1 MNQLSTHPT
10 IVVGVDG
17 STQSEL
23 ALDWAVDEASRRHL
37 RLHLMCA
44 SGIDYASDTLGAV
57 IPVIQDECKRVLRG
71 AAEHVA
77 SIAPTLPVTTEAC
90 RGQAAAALVAL
101 SAQADTVVV
110 GSRGHGSMGAALA
123 GSTSLQVAAHASC
136 PVAVVRT
143 LSMASPTLPR
153 VVVGVDG
160 SPVSSDA
167 IGYAFAQAA
176 QREVGLTVVHAW
188 DVEFVEG
195 VIAVAS
201 TSDLWERLGD
211 EERALTAESVAGWA
225 EKYPDVDVRTHVVR
239 GHPVDVLVSES
250 EGAELIVVGS
260 RGRGGFSGLLMG
272 SVSHGVLHRAQSPV
286 VVVRP
291 HPADGAR

>member
-17 STQSEL
+17 STPSKL

-37 RLHLMCA
+37 RLHLVSA

-57 IPVIQDECKRVLRG
+57 VPVIEEECRRVLRD
-71 AAEHVA
+71 AANHVA
-77 SIAPTLPVTTEAC
+77 TIAPTVEVSTEAW

-110 GSRGHGSMGAALA
+110 GSRGRGSVGAALA
-123 GSTSLQVAAHASC
+123 GSISLQVAAHASC
-136 PVAVVRT
+136 PVVVVRT
-143 LSMASPTLPR
+143 LSTASPARPR

-160 SPVSSDA
+160 SRVSSEA
-167 IGYAFAQAA
+167 IGYAFAQAS

-201 TSDLWERLGD
+201 TSDLWERLGE
-211 EERALTAESVAGWA
+211 EERALTAESIAGWA

-239 GHPVDVLVSES
+239 GHPVDILASES
-250 EGAELIVVGS
+250 EGAELVVVGS

-286 VVVRP
+286 AVVRP
-291 HPADGAR
+291 HPAGEAR

>member
-1 MNQLSTHPT
+1 MQ
-10 IVVGVDG
+10 
-17 STQSEL
+17 
-23 ALDWAVDEASRRHL
+23 
-37 RLHLMCA
+37 
-44 SGIDYASDTLGAV
+44 
-57 IPVIQDECKRVLRG
+57 
-71 AAEHVA
+71 
-77 SIAPTLPVTTEAC
+77 VTTEAC
-90 RGQAAAALVAL
+90 RGQAAAALVEV
-101 SAQADTVVV
+101 SARADTVVV
-110 GSRGHGSMGAALA
+110 GSRGRGSVGAAVA

-136 PVAVVRT
+136 PVVVVRT
-143 LSMASPTLPR
+143 LSTATPTLSR

-160 SPVSSDA
+160 SPVSSEA
-167 IGYAFAQAA
+167 IGYAFAQAS

-195 VIAVAS
+195 AIAVAS
-201 TSDLWERLGD
+201 TSDLWKRLGD

-250 EGAELIVVGS
+250 EGAELVVVGS

-286 VVVRP
+286 AVVRP
-291 HPADGAR
+291 HPADKAR